1 MNGAIISKEVSAGL
15 GWPGLAWAGLGW
27 PGLAWAGLGWPG
39 LMIIASLFFNAYK
52 TLTRFF
58 FSKFFKKFLL

>member
-1 MNGAIISKEVSAGL
+1 MMQSIQIIASLFSFGL

-39 LMIIASLFFNAYK
+39 LAWAKQIIASLFFNGFE
-52 TLTRFF
+52 RV
-58 FSKFFKKFLL
+58 